1 MTKERSQILIRKTC
15 LVAFDILSVIIA
27 FFLSSIIAYNGHIE
41 LSFLRY
47 SYYLLSGLIV
57 SSLIFFVIY
66 DSLWRYASVNE
77 LLNVIIAS
85 FLSTIVYCILCTIC
99 PMTPP
104 ISTVFLYLLILLML
118 VGGARFGYRFLR
130 LYASRHHLLGR
141 GEHIE
146 SRVMIIGAGSAGEK
160 ILRETLVTPK
170 INKEVV
176 CFIDDDLSKK
186 GRRIHNV
193 PVVGGR
199 NEILQQAEKYHVDE
213 IYIALPSID
222 DKEVSEVLNICKETK
237 CKLKKLPGIYQ
248 FLNDEITLEKLK
260 DVEVQDLLGRDPIK
274 VNLEE
279 IMGYVQDKVVMVTGG
294 GGSIGSELCRQIA
307 KSHPKQL
314 IIVDIYENNAYDI
327 QLELQRKY
335 PKLNLETMI
344 ASVRDQNKINDLFAY
359 YHPDIVY
366 HAAAHKHV
374 PLMEDAPHEAIK
386 NNVFGTLN
394 VAKAADQYGVK
405 KFILISTDKA
415 VNPTNIMGASKRLCE
430 MIVQSFDKKSK
441 TEFVAVR
448 FGNVLGSNGSVIPLF
463 KKQIQ
468 NGGPITITHPDIIRY
483 FMTIPEA
490 VSLVLQAGA
499 YAHGGEIFVLDMGK
513 PVKIL
518 DMAKNLIKLSG
529 LEPNVDIEIKF
540 IGLRP
545 GEKLYEE
552 MLMKEEGMQTTPNK
566 MIHIGKPIE
575 LSHDFFDQLDHLY
588 QVAYDEDSNI
598 RKEVHQ
604 MVDTYHY
611 DENTTHGVK

>member
-1 MTKERSQILIRKTC
+1 MSKIKRGDFMTKERSQILIRKTC

-47 SYYLLSGLIV
+47 SYYLLSGLII
-57 SSLIFFVIY
+57 SSLIFFVLLRLY

-99 PMTPP
+99 PVTPP

-260 DVEVQDLLGRDPIK
+260 DVEVQDLLGRNPIK

-405 KFILISTDKA
+405 KFILISIDKA
-415 VNPTNIMGASKRLCE
+415 VNPTNIM
-430 MIVQSFDKKSK
+430 
-441 TEFVAVR
+441 
-448 FGNVLGSNGSVIPLF
+448 VIQ
-463 KKQIQ
+463 K
-468 NGGPITITHPDIIRY
+468 DY
-483 FMTIPEA
+483 
-490 VSLVLQAGA
+490 
-499 YAHGGEIFVLDMGK
+499 
-513 PVKIL
+513 VK
-518 DMAKNLIKLSG
+518 
-529 LEPNVDIEIKF
+529 
-540 IGLRP
+540 
-545 GEKLYEE
+545 
-552 MLMKEEGMQTTPNK
+552 
-566 MIHIGKPIE
+566 
-575 LSHDFFDQLDHLY
+575 
-588 QVAYDEDSNI
+588 
-598 RKEVHQ
+598 
-604 MVDTYHY
+604 
-611 DENTTHGVK
+611 

>member
-1 MTKERSQILIRKTC
+1 MTKKRSQDFNKKKTC

-57 SSLIFFVIY
+57 SSLIFFVLLRLY

-85 FLSTIVYCILCTIC
+85 VLSTIFYCILCTIC
-99 PMTPP
+99 PVTPP

-130 LYASRHHLLGR
+130 LYATRHHLLGR

-193 PVVGGR
+193 PVVGGK

-222 DKEVSEVLNICKETK
+222 DKEVSEILNICKETK

-386 NNVFGTLN
+386 
-394 VAKAADQYGVK
+394 K
-405 KFILISTDKA
+405 
-415 VNPTNIMGASKRLCE
+415 
-430 MIVQSFDKKSK
+430 
-441 TEFVAVR
+441 
-448 FGNVLGSNGSVIPLF
+448 
-463 KKQIQ
+463 
-468 NGGPITITHPDIIRY
+468 
-483 FMTIPEA
+483 
-490 VSLVLQAGA
+490 
-499 YAHGGEIFVLDMGK
+499 
-513 PVKIL
+513 
-518 DMAKNLIKLSG
+518 
-529 LEPNVDIEIKF
+529 
-540 IGLRP
+540 
-545 GEKLYEE
+545 
-552 MLMKEEGMQTTPNK
+552 
-566 MIHIGKPIE
+566 
-575 LSHDFFDQLDHLY
+575 
-588 QVAYDEDSNI
+588 
-598 RKEVHQ
+598 
-604 MVDTYHY
+604 
-611 DENTTHGVK
+611 